1 MHMLNNKHN
10 LVTNLPEGSVRD
22 NLEEFFLPIFFVKII
37 IFIIHMILILQIRV
51 YIWQFLLFQSRSY
64 NP

>member
-37 IFIIHMILILQIRV
+37 IFIIHMILILQTRIYIRR
-51 YIWQFLLFQSRSY
+51 FLLFQSRSY